1 MLFEELVYLLNIS
14 VERKENLLFN
24 VTYIYSALSYTS
36 ETAL

>member
-14 VERKENLLFN
+14 VERKENLLLN